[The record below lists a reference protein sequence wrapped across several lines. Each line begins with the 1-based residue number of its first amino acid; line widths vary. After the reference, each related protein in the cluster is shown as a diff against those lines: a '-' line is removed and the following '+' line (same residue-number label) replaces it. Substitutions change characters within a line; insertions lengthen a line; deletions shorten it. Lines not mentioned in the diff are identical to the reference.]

1 MISMVVTVVVGMY
14 WGDEGKG
21 KIVDMLSDK
30 YDVIARYQGGANAGH
45 TVKIG
50 DEKYVLHCL
59 PSGVLT
65 PGKENVIGNG
75 MVIDLQSLTGEMSDL
90 AAKNKKYNL
99 YISNSAH
106 LTLPYHF
113 ALEKAHERALE
124 KNVDKKIGTTGRGI
138 GPTYTTKTERTGI
151 TVGDLRNPD
160 YFREKVQINL
170 DWYKPIL
177 DVFGDGEKL
186 DADEIVAQQLSFY
199 PVIKDMITN
208 TAYLLNDFWKK
219 GKHILFEG
227 AQGTLLDIDFGTVPD
242 VTSSHPI
249 SGGACTGTGI
259 PPTAITDVIGVLKTY
274 PTRVGAGPM
283 PTLMPDD
290 INEEVRKAAGD
301 EIGATTRRVR
311 RCGWPDFVA
320 ARYAAM
326 INGLTSVALTKVDV
340 FDGRQQI
347 FICENYKHG
356 DKIISEFPASAYD
369 LAKYKPELRPID
381 GWNNTAGVTSCEKLH
396 DNLKAYIKRIE
407 QNLEVPVS
415 IISTGKERDST
426 IIRRPE
432 LIFPKV
438 A

>member
-1 MISMVVTVVVGMY
+1 MTVTVVVGLY

-21 KIVDMLSDK
+21 KIVDLLSDK

-50 DEKYVLHCL
+50 NEKYVLHCL

-75 MVIDLQSLTGEMSDL
+75 MVINLQSLAEEMSNL
-90 AAKNKKYNL
+90 AAQNKKFKL
-99 YISNSAH
+99 YISDGAH
-106 LTLPYHF
+106 LTLPYHI
-113 ALEKAHERALE
+113 AVEKAHERVLE
-124 KNVDKKIGTTGRGI
+124 KNADKKIGTTGRGI

-160 YFREKVQINL
+160 YFREMVQINL

-177 DVFGDGEKL
+177 DAFGDGEKFS
-186 DADEIVAQQLSFY
+186 ADDIVAQLLSFY

-219 GKHILFEG
+219 GKDILVEG
-227 AQGTLLDIDFGTVPD
+227 AQGTLLDVSFGTYPL
-242 VTSSHPI
+242 VTSSNTT
-249 SGGACTGTGI
+249 SGGACTGSGL
-259 PPTAITDVIGVLKTY
+259 PPNAITNVIGVLKAY

-301 EIGATTRRVR
+301 EVGATTRRIR

-326 INGLTSVALTKVDV
+326 INGVTSIALTKPDV
-340 FDGRQQI
+340 FDGRPQI

-369 LAKYKPELRPID
+369 LAKYKPELRVID
-381 GWNNTAGVTSCEKLH
+381 GWNNTAGVTSYEKSH
-396 DNLKAYIKRIE
+396 DNLKVYVELIE
-407 QNLEVPVS
+407 RNLAAPVS

-426 IIRRPE
+426 IIRRPD
-432 LIFPKV
+432 LVK
-438 A
+438 